1 MIMVIKG
8 YRVGLS
14 EEAMERTGKKEYVD
28 MMTESLSWIGVSP
41 EILREK
47 LTEVYK
53 LVTGR

>member
-1 MIMVIKG
+1 MIMVIRG

-47 LTEVYK
+47 LMEVYK